1 MLTSVPSCFHQ
12 VAHGRTNEAFA
23 ASNHTMPYFYR
34 HAATAFPT
42 VSWSQYSAAY
52 DQNQVS
58 EVEGRLDPVL

>member
-1 MLTSVPSCFHQ
+1 M
-12 VAHGRTNEAFA
+12 AHGRTNEAFA